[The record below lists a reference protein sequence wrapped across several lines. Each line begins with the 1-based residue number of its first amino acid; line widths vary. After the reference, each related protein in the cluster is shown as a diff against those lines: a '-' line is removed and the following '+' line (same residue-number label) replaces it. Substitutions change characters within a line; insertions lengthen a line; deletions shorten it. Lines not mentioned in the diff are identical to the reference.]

1 VGAGLGRAPREP
13 DVTPSQRES
22 AVLAVSDAPGTLEPL
37 VRALEEGGCPS
48 PRPAR
53 AGRPDPSSPARIV
66 TVRKVGYR
74 YNRPKR

>member
-1 VGAGLGRAPREP
+1 
-13 DVTPSQRES
+13 
-22 AVLAVSDAPGTLEPL
+22 VSDAPGTLEPL